1 MINIIGVIIF
11 VLITVIITII
21 LVPKIKIFI
30 DDPLKFRDYINEHG
44 VYGVAIFLLLQI
56 IQIIVSIIPGE
67 FIEVAAG
74 ISFGWFYGFVLCEIG
89 IFIASSFIY
98 FISRKLGKPIVESF
112 IGKERFKKLE
122 KFNHSKKRD
131 QIIFLIFFIPALPKD
146 LLTYVASF
154 FDISYKKLMS
164 IILIARI
171 PSIIT
176 STIAGNYII
185 NKEYW
190 KAILIFVITGAIAI
204 VCYFLSDKIMKK
216 IESIKHKKTN

>member
-1 MINIIGVIIF
+1 M
-11 VLITVIITII
+11 
-21 LVPKIKIFI
+21 
-30 DDPLKFRDYINEHG
+30 
-44 VYGVAIFLLLQI
+44 
-56 IQIIVSIIPGE
+56 SIIPGE

-74 ISFGWFYGFVLCEIG
+74 ISFGWFYGFILCEIG

-98 FISRKLGKPIVESF
+98 FLSRKLGKPIIQSF
-112 IGKERFKKLE
+112 IGKDKFKKLE
-122 KFNHSKKRD
+122 KFNNSKKRD
-131 QIIFLIFFIPALPKD
+131 QIIFWIFFIPALPKD

-154 FDISYKKLMS
+154 FDISYKKLMF
-164 IILIARI
+164 IILVARI

-190 KAILIFVITGAIAI
+190 KAIIIFIITGVIAV

-216 IESIKHKKTN
+216 IESHKKEKHNYSKD

>member
-1 MINIIGVIIF
+1 MIVIS
-11 VLITVIITII
+11 II
-21 LVPKIKIFI
+21 LIPKIKIFVS
-30 DDPLKFRDYINEHG
+30 DPLKFRDYINEHG
-44 VYGVAIFLLLQI
+44 IYGVATFLSLQI

-67 FIEVAAG
+67 FIEIAAG
-74 ISFGWFYGFVLCEIG
+74 ISFGWFYGFILCEVG
-89 IFIASSFIY
+89 IFIASTFIY
-98 FISRKLGKPIVESF
+98 FVSRKLGKPIIQSF
-112 IGKERFKKLE
+112 IGKDKFKKLE
-122 KFNHSKKRD
+122 KFNNSKKRD

-154 FDISYKKLMS
+154 FDISYKKLMF
-164 IILIARI
+164 IILVARI

-190 KAILIFVITGAIAI
+190 KAIIIFIITGVIAV

-216 IESIKHKKTN
+216 IESHKKEKHNYSKD

>member
-1 MINIIGVIIF
+1 M
-11 VLITVIITII
+11 IITII
-21 LVPKIKIFI
+21 IAIILIPKIKIFI
-30 DDPLKFRDYINEHG
+30 DDPLKFRDYINNHG
-44 VYGVAIFLLLQI
+44 IYGVAIFLVLQI
-56 IQIIVSIIPGE
+56 IQIVISIIPGE

-74 ISFGWFYGFVLCEIG
+74 ISFGWFYGFILCEIG

-98 FISRKLGKPIVESF
+98 FISRKLGKPVIESL
-112 IGKERFKKLE
+112 IGKEKFKKLA

-131 QIIFLIFFIPALPKD
+131 QIVFFIFFIPALPKD

-154 FDISYKKLMS
+154 FDISYKKLMA

-185 NKEYW
+185 NKEYL
-190 KAILIFVITGAIAI
+190 KAIIIFIVTGAIAI
-204 VCYFLSDKIMKK
+204 ACYFLSDKIMKRL
-216 IESIKHKKTN
+216 ENAKHKKVN